1 MLFGKTWL
9 HVDNLILNGYFKELG
24 QLRRAN
30 RVYRRELDPL
40 NTYTENE
47 PEGQIFGRAGIEYI
61 VNLVKD
67 EISPNT
73 RRSYSLSASTQVLLT
88 LRFLSSGSFLEVIG
102 DTFYSV
108 DKSTVSRVV
117 CRVTLALAAK
127 AVDFIKFPSSRAVSD
142 EIKQGLFRI
151 GGFPCGI
158 GCIDGTHVRILAP
171 SENEPDYVNRKGFHS
186 INVQAIC
193 DYRGITQ

>member
-1 MLFGKTWL
+1 MAARR
-9 HVDNLILNGYFKELG
+9 HLILNGYFEELG

-47 PEGQIFGRAGIEYI
+47 LRARFRFGRAGIEYI
-61 VNLVKD
+61 VNLVKE

-88 LRFLSSGSFLEVIG
+88 LRFLASRSFLEVIG
-102 DTFYSV
+102 DTFHSV

-117 CRVTLALAAK
+117 RRITLALAAK

-158 GCIDGTHVRILAP
+158 GCIDGTHVRIPAP
-171 SENEPDYVNRKGFHS
+171 SHE
-186 INVQAIC
+186 
-193 DYRGITQ
+193 